1 MEPHRAERVA
11 EALRSELEEI
21 LNYEL
26 DDPRMTPVAITE
38 VILTPDGRKA
48 RIRLFVQGTAKEA
61 DRTLQII
68 EKAKGY
74 IRHVVAERVDVF
86 RAPDLRFE
94 ADLSPDL
101 REKAD
106 DLLRRVRKGR
116 PRDSAASETAASG
129 RKPVSRPQPAEK
141 NPTS

>member
-1 MEPHRAERVA
+1 MESHRTGRVA

-26 DDPRMTPVAITE
+26 DDPRLTAVAITE

-48 RIRLFVQGTAKEA
+48 RIRLHVDGSEA
-61 DRTLQII
+61 EVAETLQII

-94 ADLSPDL
+94 PDLSPHL
-101 REKAD
+101 AERAEIV
-106 DLLRRVRKGR
+106 LRRLRKGR
-116 PRDSAASETAASG
+116 PRPEDTGEK
-129 RKPVSRPQPAEK
+129 KPSQ
-141 NPTS
+141 

>member
-11 EALRSELEEI
+11 EALRTELEEI

-26 DDPRMTPVAITE
+26 NDPRMTPVVITE

-48 RIRLFVQGTAKEA
+48 RVRLYVEGSAEQA
-61 DRTLQII
+61 DQTLQII

-94 ADLSPDL
+94 ADLSPHL
-101 REKAD
+101 REKAE

-116 PRDSAASETAASG
+116 PRDTSGQGTAPSG
-129 RKPVSRPQPAEK
+129 GQGPRSQPAEK

>member
-26 DDPRMTPVAITE
+26 SDPRMTPVAITE

-48 RIRLFVQGTAKEA
+48 RVRLYAQGTEA
-61 DRTLQII
+61 EAGQTLQII

-74 IRHVVAERVDVF
+74 IRHTVAERVDVF
-86 RAPDLRFE
+86 RVPDLRFE
-94 ADLSPDL
+94 ADLSPHL
-101 REKAD
+101 RERATT
-106 DLLRRVRKGR
+106 LLRRIRKGR
-116 PRDSAASETAASG
+116 PRDS
-129 RKPVSRPQPAEK
+129 QDAEK
-141 NPTS
+141 NPS